1 MVAIWCRNKQ
11 YGCVVSN
18 QVGRWQSEERSKRAA
33 LRGVL
38 CIALLALVAALT
50 GCQTVEFYEKEQL
63 NDATM
68 LLEED
73 ATEVHFLQ
81 KVLYS
86 REGSVGG
93 VGTGAGGGCGC
104 Y

>member
-1 MVAIWCRNKQ
+1 MRRSAVLRASLL
-11 YGCVVSN
+11 VLVSA
-18 QVGRWQSEERSKRAA
+18 G
-33 LRGVL
+33 
-38 CIALLALVAALT
+38 ALLLA
-50 GCQTVEFYEKEQL
+50 GCRTVEFYEKERL
-63 NDATM
+63 SDPAM
-68 LLEED
+68 KFDDD
-73 ATEVHFLQ
+73 ATETHFLQ

>member
-1 MVAIWCRNKQ
+1 VE
-11 YGCVVSN
+11 SN
-18 QVGRWQSEERSKRAA
+18 HSGSWKSEERSKLAALRAA
-33 LRGVL
+33 LCVA
-38 CIALLALVAALT
+38 ILALVAVLT

-73 ATEVHFLQ
+73 ASEIHFLQ